1 MTNDKKTRQVVPY
14 RTKQG
19 SEAAAGRNVLPG
31 FREVQ
36 VNAARSEAER
46 GNPEAQTYLG
56 MSYLYGDGAEQ
67 DTEKAL
73 TWLHQAAEQGEV
85 YALSVLGSLYAA
97 GDDVPQ
103 DYKTAVTKRQ
113 SSGCTR
119 RQNRATFQP
128 CLNWPAHIWTS

>member
-1 MTNDKKTRQVVPY
+1 
-14 RTKQG
+14 
-19 SEAAAGRNVLPG
+19 
-31 FREVQ
+31 
-36 VNAARSEAER
+36 
-46 GNPEAQTYLG
+46 

-113 SSGCTR
+113 SSGCAR